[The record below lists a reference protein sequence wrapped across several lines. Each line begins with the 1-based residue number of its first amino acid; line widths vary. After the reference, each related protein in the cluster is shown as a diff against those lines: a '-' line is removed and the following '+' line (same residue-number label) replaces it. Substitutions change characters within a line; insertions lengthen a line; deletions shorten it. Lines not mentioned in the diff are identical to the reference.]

1 MARVIGDDR
10 DNLLAGGARVPLNP
24 HREWGRPLALPGL
37 PTALLP
43 LALLVLLAAP
53 QAAASQPSPAR
64 PSIVLILT
72 DDEDLAAHAHL
83 PKTKAL
89 LEEQG
94 TSFANYFATYSL
106 CAPSRVT
113 LLRGQYAHNHNV
125 EGNRPPT
132 GGYGKFEALGH
143 GTSTVATWLREA
155 GYHTALVGKYVN
167 GYEAD
172 QHPPAPGWDH
182 WFVTQNRF
190 YDYQANRNGAVVAF
204 GHAAKD
210 YLTDVLAA
218 EAVGVIRRAAAA
230 GQPFFLHV
238 TPFAPHAPATPAPR
252 HARSDS
258 EVALPRPPSLDEA
271 DVGDKPEPVR
281 ACPPITPERERAL
294 EARHRKRVRALQAVE
309 DLVERLVRA
318 LAETGRLAST
328 YVIYAADNGFH
339 MGEHR
344 IGLQKTTPYEEA
356 IRVPLVVRGPGVPV
370 GRRVERMVVNNDLA
384 PTLAAIAGV
393 APPSYVDG
401 RSFLP
406 LLTDPDRPW
415 RQVFL
420 IERRETE
427 ARASEAPVLTGAA
440 VFDAL
445 RTDGGLTYVE
455 YGNGERELYDL
466 RRDPFQLDN
475 RAASADPALLAA
487 LSTRLAAL
495 RACAAATCRELED
508 RPIEP
513 APPAAVTAR

>member
-1 MARVIGDDR
+1 MAKIVGDQR
-10 DNLLAGGARVPLNP
+10 DTSRTSGARMPMSPRRRQAWRLASRRAATLMPVALLAQAQG
-24 HREWGRPLALPGL
+24 
-37 PTALLP
+37 
-43 LALLVLLAAP
+43 
-53 QAAASQPSPAR
+53 AAAQSSPAR

-83 PKTKAL
+83 PKTQAL

-94 TSFANYFATYSL
+94 TSFANYFATYPL
-106 CAPSRVT
+106 CAPSRATV
-113 LLRGQYAHNHNV
+113 LRGQYPHNHRI
-125 EGNRPPT
+125 EGNVQPV
-132 GGYGKFEALGH
+132 GGYEKFEALGH
-143 GTSTVATWLREA
+143 GASTVATWLDAA

-190 YDYQANRNGAVVAF
+190 YNYQANRNGAVVAF
-204 GHAAKD
+204 GSAARD

-238 TPFAPHAPATPAPR
+238 TPFAPHGPATPAPR
-252 HARSDS
+252 HARGDS
-258 EVALPRPPSLDEA
+258 GVALPRPPSFGEA
-271 DVGDKPEPVR
+271 DVGDKPALIQAR
-281 ACPPITPERERAL
+281 KPITPERELAL
-294 EARHRKRVRALQAVE
+294 EAHHRKRVRSLQAID

-328 YVIYAADNGFH
+328 YVIYASDNGLH
-339 MGEHR
+339 LGEHR
-344 IGLQKTTPYEEA
+344 IAFQKLTPYEEA
-356 IRVPLVVRGPGVPV
+356 IRVPLVVRGPGVPA
-370 GRRVERMVVNNDLA
+370 GRRVERLVVNNDLA
-384 PTLAAIAGV
+384 PTLAAMAGV

-415 RQVFL
+415 RQAFL
-420 IERRETE
+420 IERRTTGRTTGEHH
-427 ARASEAPVLTGAA
+427 RLTGAA
-440 VFDAL
+440 VFDAV
-445 RTDGGLTYVE
+445 RTAGLTYVE

-466 RRDPFQLDN
+466 GRDPFQLDN
-475 RAASADPALLAA
+475 RAASADPGLLAA
-487 LSTRLAAL
+487 LSARLAEL
-495 RACAAATCRELED
+495 RACAAATCRALED

-513 APPAAVTAR
+513 ASPAAVTAR